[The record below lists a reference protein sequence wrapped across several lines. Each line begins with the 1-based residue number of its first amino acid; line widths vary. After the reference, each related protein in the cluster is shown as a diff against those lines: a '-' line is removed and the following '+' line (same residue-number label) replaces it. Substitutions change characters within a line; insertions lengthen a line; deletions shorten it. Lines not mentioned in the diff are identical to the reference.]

1 MSNLHNQQMMTISGE
16 PTVWFHWCW
25 WAAVVML
32 VVTLPLGAGAATA
45 GPTLAVRDIVMP
57 AGRTFTQPL
66 DGMDPQGLPLNFSVV
81 SISDP
86 NVTGTLTNCNRSLRL
101 TVSGMDGTGTG
112 FTGDLILELFE
123 NLVPKTSTRIIQLV
137 NSGFYDGLTFH
148 RVIQTFMAQGGDPL
162 GTGLGG
168 SGQVLDDELVS
179 ALSFTGFGQLSMANA
194 GHDTSDSQFFI
205 TNPSLVLGDATLKP
219 PQWLD
224 FGYTIFGQL
233 THGFDV
239 LTKVLSTPVDAN
251 NLPVTPV
258 VINRATV
265 FTNTQAAVLH
275 LQAAAGFTGTVAVV
289 VQAADPNGIAT
300 QQTFQVTVVPNTV
313 NDPPFFGPVPLNV
326 NTVANTPVWFTLN
339 ATDVNGYS
347 ISNLY
352 VNGYLLLVDPATG
365 VFPATLSGWAYDFTT
380 GRLGVQAVPQFI
392 GRVDLFLALSDP
404 LFGFSTAGGYD
415 TQHYSLTVL
424 GSGCGYVLYQTN
436 IAATAD
442 GITGTVGVVAGPNC
456 VWAGSANQHWIT
468 ILSGTNG
475 MGSGGVSYAIAA
487 NPTVAPRTGQLLIAG
502 QSLTVSQAGR
512 IVPPVIITDGVL
524 PVAEVGSP
532 YQITL
537 AGFGGTAPVTWSAIG
552 LPAGLTLVSS
562 TGAITGTPT
571 TVTVTNFTIQVTDAN
586 GLFSMAPFSLQINGV
601 PLPPVITITPA
612 VSNAFLQANNWAVLI
627 AGETNVFTVG
637 AADPGNLPMLYQW
650 TFDDGVTN
658 PWTTT
663 SVGTHAYPTNHCGP
677 HIASVTVSNG
687 SSATTTNLGVTVACS
702 LKITKLQTLVN
713 FGKTN
718 ADTCALTANLLLGT
732 NYNLSNKV
740 VTLDVGGARVSFP
753 LDAKGK
759 GRGVGPHGS
768 CSLTYNKPSGSY
780 LLTAS
785 LAKGFWRTPWG
796 TNGMINATVPK
807 SPPTVVTLLVTVIVD
822 NEAFAG
828 TRALLYTATH
838 NKTGAAK

>member
-1 MSNLHNQQMMTISGE
+1 MMTILSE
-16 PTVWFHWCW
+16 PTAGGRWCW
-25 WAAVVML
+25 WAAAVAL
-32 VVTLPLGAGAATA
+32 LLTLPLGAAAATA
-45 GPTLAVRDIVMP
+45 RPTLAVRDIVMP

-66 DGMDPQGLPLNFSVV
+66 DGTDPQGLPLTFSVV
-81 SISDP
+81 SISDS
-86 NVTGTLTNCNRSLRL
+86 NVVGMLTNCNRSLRL
-101 TVSGMDGTGTG
+101 TVSGVDRTGTN

-123 NLVPKTSTRIIQLV
+123 NLIPTTSARIIQLA
-137 NSGFYDGLTFH
+137 NSGFYNGLIFH
-148 RVIQTFMAQGGDPL
+148 RVIQNFMAQGGDPL
-162 GTGLGG
+162 GNGQGG

-205 TNPSLVLGDATLKP
+205 TNPSLVLSDATLKP

-239 LTKVLSTPVDAN
+239 LSKVLSTPVDAN
-251 NLPVTPV
+251 NLPATPV
-258 VINRATV
+258 VISRGTV

-275 LQAAAGFTGTVAVV
+275 LQAAAGFTGAVAVV
-289 VQAADPNGIAT
+289 VQAANPNGIAT

-313 NDPPFFGPVPLNV
+313 NGPPFWGPVPANV
-326 NTVANTPVWFTLN
+326 NTVANTPVWFPLN

-347 ISNLY
+347 LSNLY
-352 VNGYLLLVDPATG
+352 MNGDLLLVDPATG
-365 VFPATLSGWAYDFTT
+365 VFPTALSGWVYDPAT
-380 GRLGVQAVPQFI
+380 GRLGVQAVTPFS
-392 GRVDLFLALSDP
+392 GRVDLFLALTDP
-404 LFGFSTAGGYD
+404 LYGFSTAGGYD
-415 TQHYSLTVL
+415 TQHFSLTVL
-424 GSGCGYVLYQTN
+424 GSSCGFTLYQTD
-436 IAATAD
+436 ISVTAGAT
-442 GITGTVGVVAGPNC
+442 TGTVGVVTGPNC
-456 VWAGSANQHWIT
+456 IWAAAARQNWIA

-475 MGSGGVSYAIAA
+475 MGPGGVTYVVAA
-487 NPTVAPRTGQLLIAG
+487 NPTSASRTGELLIAG
-502 QSLTVSQAGR
+502 QLITVSQAGR
-512 IVPPVIITDGVL
+512 IVAPVITTDKVL

-532 YQITL
+532 YQIIL
-537 AGFGGTAPVTWSAIG
+537 GKFGGTAPLTWSAVG
-552 LPAGLTLVSS
+552 LPSGLTLVSS

-571 TVTVTNFTIQVTDAN
+571 TVTITNFTIQVTDAN
-586 GLFSMAPFSLQINGV
+586 GLFTMVPVSLQINGV
-601 PLPPVITITPA
+601 PLPPIITTAPA
-612 VSNAFLQANNWAVLI
+612 VSNAFLHANNRFVLI

-637 AADPGNLPMLYQW
+637 AMDPGHLPILYQW
-650 TFDDGVTN
+650 TFDDGVSN
-658 PWTTT
+658 PW
-663 SVGTHAYPTNHCGP
+663 SAVGVGTHAFSTNHCGP

-687 SSATTTNLGVTVACS
+687 SSATTTNLGVTVACL

-718 ADTCALTANLLLGT
+718 ADTCAITANLVLGT
-732 NYNLSNKV
+732 NYNLTNKV
-740 VTLDVGGARVSFP
+740 VTLDIGGARVP
-753 LDAKGK
+753 LQLDAKGK
-759 GRGVGPHGS
+759 GRGVGQYGS
-768 CSLTYNKPSGSY
+768 CSLTYNKSSGSY